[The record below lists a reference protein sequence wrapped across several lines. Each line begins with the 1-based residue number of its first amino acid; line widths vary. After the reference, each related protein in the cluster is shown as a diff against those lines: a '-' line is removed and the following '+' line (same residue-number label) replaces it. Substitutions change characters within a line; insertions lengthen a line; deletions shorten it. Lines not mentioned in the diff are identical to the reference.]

1 MVDPEYNDNIYAWV
15 ASKILTSYEES
26 KKNPNFMSCFAIYS
40 ILFMFILI
48 TPFYLYNLAY
58 SDVSI
63 SQETMNGTAF
73 YILFI
78 VILFFGMI
86 FLENQNKILPNNRNI
101 NTIVAFSTM
110 ILMTVV
116 LGCAI
121 YFYKYNSSFGKTYT
135 MYADIVLYLI
145 VFLIIIVSLALV
157 YKIFINRLRRQ
168 TGIIG
173 FIINF
178 IFFIPCLFG
187 DFLEFLKFQFRITPN
202 IVFIL
207 FVLEILLILAFIYIP
222 TLIDGAVN
230 KDKLS
235 ILPNSVFINNSQ
247 SIGNN
252 NNLSP
257 LITTDTV
264 GNQIKTARTN
274 YGLSMWI
281 YMNQQPNQRKNSSLI
296 NIFSYG
302 TKESMKPQISYFEK
316 GMHNSNKNIYR
327 ITFSGSQES
336 SNNDVAV
343 GEFKAA
349 PRSGA
354 DLNSIS
360 DSESN
365 DTSYDIELTSQK
377 WNHMFFN
384 YHSNS
389 VDLFINGILERTYD
403 MNGKLPKYSPLDT
416 MTVGEDGGLDG
427 AICNVTYYTNDQTKF
442 QITNLYNLLMNKNPP
457 INNII

>member
-1 MVDPEYNDNIYAWV
+1 MVSSEYDNNIYAWV
-15 ASKILTSYEES
+15 ASKILTSYEQS
-26 KKNPNFMSCFAIYS
+26 KNSPNFMSCFAIYS
-40 ILFMFILI
+40 ILFIFILI

-63 SQETMNGTAF
+63 GQETMNSTAF

-78 VILFFGMI
+78 VILFFGMM
-86 FLENQNKILPNNRNI
+86 FLENQSKVLPNNRTI
-101 NTIVAFSTM
+101 NTISAFSIM

-121 YFYKYNSSFGKTYT
+121 YFYNYNSSFGKTYT
-135 MYADIVLYLI
+135 MYANIALYII

-157 YKIFINRLRRQ
+157 YNIFINRLRRQ

-187 DFLEFLKFQFRITPN
+187 DFIEFLKFQFSITPN

-207 FVLEILLILAFIYIP
+207 FILEILLIIAFIYIP
-222 TLIDGAVN
+222 TLIDGAIN

-235 ILPNSVFINNSQ
+235 ILPNSVFINKALA
-247 SIGNN
+247 IGNN
-252 NNLSP
+252 DNLSP
-257 LITTDTV
+257 FITTDTA
-264 GNQIKTARTN
+264 GNQIKTSRAN

-281 YMNQQPNQRKNSSLI
+281 YANQQPNQRKKSSLI

-316 GMHNSNKNIYR
+316 GMRNSNKNIYR
-327 ITFSGSQES
+327 ITFAGTQES
-336 SNNDVAV
+336 VNIDVA
-343 GEFKAA
+343 
-349 PRSGA
+349 
-354 DLNSIS
+354 
-360 DSESN
+360 SN
-365 DTSYDIELTSQK
+365 TSYDIELTSQK
-377 WNHMFFN
+377 WNHLFFN

-403 MNGKLPKYSPLDT
+403 MNGKLPQYSPLDI

-427 AICNVTYYTNDQTKF
+427 AVCNVTYYTNEQTKF

>member
-1 MVDPEYNDNIYAWV
+1 MVDTEYNDNIYARII
-15 ASKILTSYEES
+15 SKILTSYEES
-26 KKNPNFMSCFAIYS
+26 KKNPNFMGCFIIYS
-40 ILFMFILI
+40 IFFIFILI
-48 TPFYLYNLAY
+48 TPFYLYRCINLAY
-58 SDVSI
+58 SI
-63 SQETMNGTAF
+63 NQEVMNSAVF

-78 VILFFGMI
+78 VILFFGMM
-86 FLENQNKILPNNRNI
+86 FLENQSKVLPNNRNV
-101 NTIVAFSTM
+101 NTIVAFTTM
-110 ILMTVV
+110 IMMTIV

-121 YFYKYNSSFGKTYT
+121 YFYNYNSSFGKTYT
-135 MYADIVLYLI
+135 MYADIVLYTI

-157 YKIFINRLRRQ
+157 YKIFINSLRRQ

-173 FIINF
+173 FTINF

-187 DFLEFLKFQFRITPN
+187 DFIEFLKFQFRITPN

-207 FVLEILLILAFIYIP
+207 FILEILLIIAFFYIP
-222 TLIDGAVN
+222 TLIDSAIN
-230 KDKLS
+230 KDKLN
-235 ILPNSVFINNSQ
+235 ILPNAVFVNRAI

-252 NNLSP
+252 DNLSP
-257 LITTDTV
+257 LITKDIAGSEV
-264 GNQIKTARTN
+264 KTARAN

-281 YMNQQPNQRKNSSLI
+281 YLNQQSNQSHNPRLI

-302 TKESMKPQISYFEK
+302 TKDSMKPQVSYFEK

-327 ITFSGSQES
+327 ITFAGPQES
-336 SNNDVAV
+336 VNSDVAV
-343 GEFKAA
+343 
-349 PRSGA
+349 
-354 DLNSIS
+354 
-360 DSESN
+360 

-377 WNHMFFN
+377 WNHLFFN

-389 VDLFINGILERTYD
+389 VDLFINGILERTYE
-403 MNGKLPKYSPLDT
+403 MNGRIPQYGPLDI

-427 AICNVTYYTNDQTKF
+427 AVCNVTYYKNEQTKF

>member
-1 MVDPEYNDNIYAWV
+1 MVDTEYNDNIYARV
-15 ASKILTSYEES
+15 VSKILTSYEQS
-26 KKNPNFMSCFAIYS
+26 KNSPNFMGCFTIYS
-40 ILFMFILI
+40 ILFMFILV

-63 SQETMNGTAF
+63 NQQTLNGTAF
-73 YILFI
+73 YILFF
-78 VILFFGMI
+78 VILFFGMM
-86 FLENQNKILPNNRNI
+86 FLENQSKVLPNNRNV
-101 NTIVAFSTM
+101 NTIVAFTTM
-110 ILMTVV
+110 IMMTVV

-121 YFYKYNSSFGKTYT
+121 YFYNYNSSFGKTYT
-135 MYADIVLYLI
+135 MYADIALYTI

-157 YKIFINRLRRQ
+157 YKIFINSLRRQ
-168 TGIIG
+168 TGIVG

-187 DFLEFLKFQFRITPN
+187 DFVEYLKFQFRITPN

-207 FVLEILLILAFIYIP
+207 FILEILLIIAFIYIP

-235 ILPNSVFINNSQ
+235 ILPNSVFINKAIA
-247 SIGNN
+247 IGNN
-252 NNLSP
+252 DSLAPFVANDIAGNN
-257 LITTDTV
+257 V
-264 GNQIKTARTN
+264 KTARAN

-281 YMNQQPNQRKNSSLI
+281 YLNQQPNQSRNPRLI

-302 TKESMKPQISYFEK
+302 TKDYMKPQVSYFEK
-316 GMHNSNKNIYR
+316 GMQNSNKNIYR
-327 ITFSGSQES
+327 ITFAGPQES
-336 SNNDVAV
+336 VNSDVA
-343 GEFKAA
+343 
-349 PRSGA
+349 
-354 DLNSIS
+354 I
-360 DSESN
+360 

-377 WNHMFFN
+377 WNHLFFN

-389 VDLFINGILERTYD
+389 VDLFVNGILERTYD
-403 MNGKLPKYSPLDT
+403 MNGRIPHYGPLDI

-427 AICNVTYYTNDQTKF
+427 AVCNVTYYKNEQTKF

>member
-1 MVDPEYNDNIYAWV
+1 
-15 ASKILTSYEES
+15 
-26 KKNPNFMSCFAIYS
+26 
-40 ILFMFILI
+40 MFILV

-63 SQETMNGTAF
+63 NQQTLNGTAF
-73 YILFI
+73 YILFF
-78 VILFFGMI
+78 VILFFGMM
-86 FLENQNKILPNNRNI
+86 FLENQSKVLPNNRNI

-110 ILMTVV
+110 IMMTVV

-121 YFYKYNSSFGKTYT
+121 YFYNYNSSFGKTYT
-135 MYADIVLYLI
+135 MYADIALCVI
-145 VFLIIIVSLALV
+145 VFLIIIISLALV
-157 YKIFINRLRRQ
+157 YKIFINSLRRQ

-187 DFLEFLKFQFRITPN
+187 DFIEYLKFQFRITPN

-207 FVLEILLILAFIYIP
+207 FILEILLIIAFIYIP

-235 ILPNSVFINNSQ
+235 ILPNSVFINKSMA
-247 SIGNN
+247 IGNN
-252 NNLSP
+252 DNLSP
-257 LITTDTV
+257 LVATDTV
-264 GNQIKTARTN
+264 GNNIKTARAN

-281 YMNQQPNQRKNSSLI
+281 YLNQQSNQSRNPRLI

-302 TKESMKPQISYFEK
+302 TKDSMKPQVSYFEK
-316 GMHNSNKNIYR
+316 GMQNSNKNIYR
-327 ITFSGSQES
+327 ITFVGPQES
-336 SNNDVAV
+336 VNSDVAV
-343 GEFKAA
+343 
-349 PRSGA
+349 
-354 DLNSIS
+354 
-360 DSESN
+360 

-377 WNHMFFN
+377 WNHLFFN

-389 VDLFINGILERTYD
+389 VDLFVNGILERTYD
-403 MNGKLPKYSPLDT
+403 MNGKIPQYGPLDI
-416 MTVGEDGGLDG
+416 MTVGEEGGLDG
-427 AICNVTYYTNDQTKF
+427 AICNVTYYKNEQTKF
-442 QITNLYNLLMNKNPP
+442 QITNMYNLLMNKNPP